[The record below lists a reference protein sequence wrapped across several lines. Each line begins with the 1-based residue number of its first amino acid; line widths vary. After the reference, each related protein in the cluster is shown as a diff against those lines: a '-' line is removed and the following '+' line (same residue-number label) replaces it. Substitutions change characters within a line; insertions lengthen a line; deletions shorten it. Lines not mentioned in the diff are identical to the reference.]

1 MINKQKLYS
10 IALISAAMILM
21 LVSIAGAAPFAYI
34 SNLGSNTV
42 SVIDTANNIV
52 TATVNVG
59 IDPLGIAVTPDGSK
73 VYVTDFVNVSV
84 INTTTNTVTATVAM
98 GAEPYGVAVS
108 PDGTKV
114 YVTNEGNNTIS
125 VINTTTNTVTATVNV
140 GSFPI
145 GVAVSPDG
153 TKVYVANQGSN
164 TVSVINTTTNTVT
177 ATVAVGAVPYG
188 VAVSPDGT
196 KVYVTNSASSNVSVI
211 NTTTDTV
218 IATVNG
224 LINPSGVAVTPDG
237 ANVYVAN
244 AGDSNVSVINTT
256 INTVTATVNVGNNP
270 KAFGQFIGKAIPTI
284 TWTNPANITYGTA
297 LTGTQLDATSPEF
310 GTFAYTPPSGTVLSV
325 GQNQQLNTTFTPTD
339 ITYYTTASASVFINV
354 TQVTPTITWNNPA
367 DIINGT
373 ALSGTQLDATAS
385 IPGNFV
391 YNPPSGTVLSV
402 GQNQQLNT
410 TFTPT
415 DITNYTTASASVF
428 INVVPAVPALNIIK
442 IANLTS
448 YDHVDQIIGYNYMIN
463 NTGNVNLTA
472 PFTVTDNLTTVGYTA
487 PTELQPGQNFTGTA
501 TYTITQ
507 SDYDN
512 GSVTNLANATGFYN
526 NTQYTATNT
535 TTITATGHNPALN
548 ITKIASP
555 TNYSAVGD
563 LITYTYNVTNSG
575 NIDILLPINIT
586 DNRTG
591 NIQINNSKFAYITNS
606 GSNNVSVLNTTT
618 NTVTA
623 TVPVG
628 LVPFGVT

>member
-34 SNLGSNTV
+34 SNIASNTV

-59 IDPLGIAVTPDGSK
+59 
-73 VYVTDFVNVSV
+73 SV
-84 INTTTNTVTATVAM
+84 
-98 GAEPYGVAVS
+98 PFGVAVS

-114 YVTNEGNNTIS
+114 YVTNEG
-125 VINTTTNTVTATVNV
+125 
-140 GSFPI
+140 GS
-145 GVAVSPDG
+145 
-153 TKVYVANQGSN
+153 
-164 TVSVINTTTNTVT
+164 TVSVINTTTNTVIATVSVGFDPSGVAVTPNGANLYVANDGNNNVSVINTATNTVT
-177 ATVAVGAVPYG
+177 ATVNVESFPIG
-188 VAVSPDGT
+188 VAVTPDGT
-196 KVYVTNSASSNVSVI
+196 KVYVTNFASN
-211 NTTTDTV
+211 
-218 IATVNG
+218 
-224 LINPSGVAVTPDG
+224 
-237 ANVYVAN
+237 
-244 AGDSNVSVINTT
+244 NVSVINTT
-256 INTVTATVNVGNNP
+256 IDTVIATVNVGYSP
-270 KAFGQFIGKAIPTI
+270 RAFGQFIGKTIPTI

-297 LTGTQLDATSPEF
+297 LTGTQLDATSPES
-310 GTFAYTPPSGTVLSV
+310 GTFAYTPPSGT
-325 GQNQQLNTTFTPTD
+325 
-339 ITYYTTASASVFINV
+339 A
-354 TQVTPTITWNNPA
+354 
-367 DIINGT
+367 
-373 ALSGTQLDATAS
+373 
-385 IPGNFV
+385 
-391 YNPPSGTVLSV
+391 LSV

-526 NTQYTATNT
+526 NTQYTSTNT

-606 GSNNVSVLNTTT
+606 GSNNVSVINTTT

-628 LVPFGVT
+628 LVPFGVTVNSYGTKIYVTNSGSNNV